1 MNRNKIEEDWN
12 KRGYSFGVF
21 TDPPGQVW
29 EDFVHDSD
37 ELFMVVKGRVE
48 VILDG
53 KSKIPALGEEVFI
66 PKGCINTVKNV
77 GDGESEWF
85 YGYN

>member
-66 PKGCINTVKNV
+66 PKGCIHTVKNV